1 VDNAR
6 AVSATYAIPP
16 PGGAR
21 VRDMP
26 EQLRPREIVE
36 RLGIEHVADDVL
48 LAVILRSGVRGV
60 NVLELARRLL
70 NTYGSLTGLAG
81 SSVNELAAERGLG
94 RVKAQVLMAALALG
108 RRLGEE
114 QAPARN
120 PVKTPD
126 DVVRVLKD
134 RVRHLD
140 HEVFW
145 VLLLDGK
152 NNLRGRPVDVSRGL
166 LDASLVHPR
175 EVFREAIRSATAAV
189 VVAHNHP
196 SGDPSPSAEDIR
208 ITRQLVEAGKVVDI
222 RVLDHVVVGRAGPG
236 EPGYRSLREAGLVT
250 F

>member
-1 VDNAR
+1 MC
-6 AVSATYAIPP
+6 
-16 PGGAR
+16 
-21 VRDMP
+21 DMP

-36 RLGIEHVADDVL
+36 RLGIEHASDDVL
-48 LAVILRSGVRGV
+48 LAVVLRSGVRGM
-60 NVLELARRLL
+60 NVLDLARRLIG
-70 NTYGSLTGLAG
+70 TYGSLTGLAG
-81 SSVNELAAERGLG
+81 SSLNELAAERGLG

-108 RRLGEE
+108 RRLSEE

-120 PVKTPD
+120 PVKTPG

-140 HEVFW
+140 REVFW

-152 NNLRGRPVDVSRGL
+152 NNLKGRPIDITHGL

-196 SGDPSPSAEDIR
+196 SGDPAPSAEDIR
-208 ITRQLVEAGKVVDI
+208 ITRQLVGAGKIVDI
-222 RVLDHVVVGRAGPG
+222 RVLDHVVLGREGPG
-236 EPGYRSLREAGLVT
+236 EPGYRSMREDGLVT